1 MSKNK
6 IKIIQTLWTK
16 PYFEKKDN
24 FGFDKIETFFNSLI
38 LSVNAAKEN
47 YDNII
52 LYTDTPGLKLLEPYM
67 DRLPYSKVYTIL
79 DELDHIP
86 SFLWAFPKIYV
97 YSLQLKPFLHID
109 NDFYLWGNVSVD
121 KSKVDIICQNIEIY
135 IKDAHIFPHYRNA
148 LNEIGHFFP
157 QEYGFKDATALN
169 AGIYGALN
177 EKGLNMFRK
186 MYLDAVRILQ
196 IIEAAQ
202 PSEANKYYKYS
213 KSINCFI
220 EQAFGWRYAIDN
232 KLKYATMLEGSHLL
246 CDAKCNT
253 SSEFAFTHLMGHLKL
268 LSGEIDRLEE
278 RIKNKKYQAG
288 GSSHFSL

>member
-1 MSKNK
+1 MSKSK

-16 PYFEKKDN
+16 PYFKRKDN
-24 FGFDKIETFFNSLI
+24 FGFDKIKTFFNSLI

-47 YDNII
+47 HDNVI
-52 LYTDTPGLKLLEPYM
+52 LYTDTLGLKLLESYM

-79 DELDHIP
+79 DELDYIP
-86 SFLWAFPKIYV
+86 NFLWAFPKIYV

-109 NDFYLWGNVSVD
+109 NDFYLWGNVNVD
-121 KSKVDIICQNIEIY
+121 KSKVDIICQNEEIY
-135 IKDAHIFPHYRNA
+135 IKDAHIFPHYRDA
-148 LNEIGHFFP
+148 LNKIGHLFP
-157 QEYGFKDATALN
+157 PGYSFKNATALN

-196 IIEAAQ
+196 TIEAAR

-220 EQAFGWRYAIDN
+220 EPAFGWRYAIDN
-232 KLKYATMLEGSHLL
+232 KLKYATMLEGSRFL
-246 CDAKCNT
+246 CNN
-253 SSEFAFTHLMGHLKL
+253 SQHVAFTHLMGHNKL
-268 LSGEIDRLEE
+268 LSEEIDKLEE
-278 RIKNKKYQAG
+278 RIKNKKYQIG
-288 GSSHFSL
+288 ESSHFSL